1 MTVERDETDTDWPAE
16 VDPVSVAITPLIE
29 HIFTVTSAAS
39 PERQRALTEVLTA
52 AEKVRA
58 ALHRPRLN

>member
-1 MTVERDETDTDWPAE
+1 MVTERDETDELSGDL
-16 VDPVSVAITPLIE
+16 DPINLAITPLIE
-29 HIFTVTSAAS
+29 HIFTVTTAAS